1 MAAAAGVAAA
11 SLPLEDRAS
20 RQRTAGRGGR
30 RTTNTI
36 AKRRR
41 RRRRRRTRRSRTRP
55 QPRRPR
61 LWRGWGG
68 RGDGG
73 EPPRAL
79 RTLASRGGRRCPC
92 LVDVRGCVRTGGSL
106 ARAHLSL
113 LCSGQSARVS
123 VSPGERSVC
132 WLYTPIS
139 VGRSR
144 SLMIKRVLKSRVQTT
159 ELHADR
165 PAPPPTAG
173 THGVG
178 TPPSYWF
185 ARRLDDEVRV
195 GEAAP
200 RPPNPENL

>member
-36 AKRRR
+36 AMRRR

-61 LWRGWGG
+61 LRRGGGG

-92 LVDVRGCVRTGGSL
+92 LVRGCVRTGGSL

-144 SLMIKRVLKSRVQTT
+144 SLMIKRVFEKQSRVQRT
-159 ELHADR
+159 ELLG
-165 PAPPPTAG
+165 PTPTRG
-173 THGVG
+173 THSKGI
-178 TPPSYWF
+178 WL
-185 ARRLDDEVRV
+185 AL
-195 GEAAP
+195 
-200 RPPNPENL
+200 

>member
-11 SLPLEDRAS
+11 SLPLEDRAL

-144 SLMIKRVLKSRVQTT
+144 SLMIKRGFEKQGANNRTSRGS
-159 ELHADR
+159 AG
-165 PAPPPTAG
+165 PTADG
-173 THGVG
+173 RDT
-178 TPPSYWF
+178 W
-185 ARRLDDEVRV
+185 RRDTTVVLVHTQTR
-195 GEAAP
+195 
-200 RPPNPENL
+200 